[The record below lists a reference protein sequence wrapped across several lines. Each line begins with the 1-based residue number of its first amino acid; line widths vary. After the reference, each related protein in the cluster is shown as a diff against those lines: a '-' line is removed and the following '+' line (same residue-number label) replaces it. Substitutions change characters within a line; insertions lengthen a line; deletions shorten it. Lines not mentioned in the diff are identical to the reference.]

1 MGDGINHPAFC
12 DTTSQDAQV
21 WHDELND
28 WMAYKNITGDKRLA
42 VFKLKLS
49 AGAKQWLQSLP
60 EAEKDTFDH
69 LSVAFLARFKAKE
82 FERHKYLSDLFS
94 EKQEIEQNVDAYIT
108 QLRRKAA
115 RAEVDEKLQISAA
128 LNGLKPKIAAFCMQ
142 HTLET
147 MDDVMEKAK
156 IYEFTNKSVTET
168 NSDEVIKK
176 LDKITQD
183 MSNLNDRV
191 GRLSV
196 SQVREQRVYSKSPD
210 RRVKFTEPA
219 TMAQP
224 SRASQ
229 GDQYRS
235 TTDNR
240 QWRQPDFKPRLG
252 AYQQQQQQQ
261 QPSGDVRSDQSK
273 IQINCWRCGKDNH
286 SAQECG
292 MQYKSCFLCSKQGHA
307 ARMCKE
313 KRQF

>member
-1 MGDGINHPAFC
+1 
-12 DTTSQDAQV
+12 
-21 WHDELND
+21 
-28 WMAYKNITGDKRLA
+28 MAYKNITGDKRLA
-42 VFKLKLS
+42 VFKLKWS
-49 AGAKQWLQSLP
+49 ASAKQWLQSLP
-60 EAEKDTFDH
+60 DAEKNTFDH
-69 LSVAFLARFKAKE
+69 LRVAFLTRFKAKE

-94 EKQEIEQNVDAYIT
+94 EKQKIDQNVDTYIT
-108 QLRRKAA
+108 ELRRKAA
-115 RAEVDEKLQISAA
+115 RADVDEKMQISAA

-142 HTLET
+142 HKLET

-156 IYEFTNKSVTET
+156 IYEFTNKAVTET

-219 TMAQP
+219 TTAQP
-224 SRASQ
+224 SRAAQ

-235 TTDNR
+235 TNNNR
-240 QWRQPDFKPRLG
+240 QWQQTDFKPRQG
-252 AYQQQQQQQ
+252 TYQQQQQ
-261 QPSGDVRSDQSK
+261 SGNVRSDQRELE
-273 IQINCWRCGKDNH
+273 INCWRCGKGNH

-292 MQYKSCFLCSKQGHA
+292 LQHKACFLCFKNGHA